1 MENLALKDFKFNH
14 VLLGNI
20 PPRIG
25 GIKCYDRSTAR
36 NEIIMDLEVTWAG
49 DCDIQ
54 VSIKGMK
61 ASILDLYIHGQLR
74 VVLKPLIH
82 NLPLVGGIQVPT
94 MNETNSLMQHTI
106 SILQVYFLNNPNV
119 DFAVGGLANVTDLP
133 GISSILRLTK

>member
-1 MENLALKDFKFNH
+1 MVSSTLKDFKFNH

-25 GIKCYDRSTAR
+25 GIKCYDTSTSR
-36 NEIIMDLEVTWAG
+36 NEIIMDLDVTWAG

-61 ASILDLYIHGQLR
+61 ASILDLYIHGHLR

-82 NLPLVGGIQVPT
+82 NLPLVGGVEVAIAT
-94 MNETNSLMQHTI
+94 T
-106 SILQVYFLNNPNV
+106 
-119 DFAVGGLANVTDLP
+119 
-133 GISSILRLTK
+133 

>member
-1 MENLALKDFKFNH
+1 
-14 VLLGNI
+14 
-20 PPRIG
+20 
-25 GIKCYDRSTAR
+25 
-36 NEIIMDLEVTWAG
+36 MDLEVTWAG

-133 GISSILRLTK
+133 GISSILRLIK